1 MAGALLVVYDN
12 ESFIHQ
18 ALLDANGRLIRNYYN
33 RTLELTLGE
42 ARGLYL
48 RQDEGFRGY
57 RRN

>member
-12 ESFIHQ
+12 KSCIHQ

-42 ARGLYL
+42 ARGLYFD
-48 RQDEGFRGY
+48 QDSGFRGI
-57 RRN
+57 RRS